1 MDARERLRELS
12 DFAAP
17 WSVWIAATLRLP
29 DLLGDGPASA
39 EELAAR
45 AGADPG
51 ALRRLLAYLV
61 ARGVF
66 AETDGGYANTPVSE
80 LLRDDSG
87 WRSWFDLDGAP
98 GVWAES
104 WTRLLTAVRTGSRA
118 RDEGWYYE
126 ELARTGRAESFDAA
140 MAVQAARTAGEIAS
154 VHRWGQ
160 VEHVVDVGG
169 GNGTLL
175 RALLAARPHLRG
187 TLFDLPQVVA
197 GAEPAD
203 RLAIVAGDLF
213 ADPLPRGDVYVLSA
227 DPPRLARRAR
237 GGDPRGMRRGRR
249 RGRADPGRREPARR
263 APFGRPRELRP
274 LHAHARRRP
283 GAQRGRLPPPRRDVR
298 AGAPLDPALPS
309 DAALLELAR

>member
-1 MDARERLRELS
+1 MVGLDRCDAAASGPPRRRPRERGG
-12 DFAAP
+12 AGGA
-17 WSVWIAATLRLP
+17 
-29 DLLGDGPASA
+29 G
-39 EELAAR
+39 
-45 AGADPG
+45 GADPG

-66 AETDGGYANTPVSE
+66 AETEGGYANTPVSE

-104 WTRLLTAVRTGSRA
+104 WTRLLTAVRTGSPA

-140 MAVQAARTAGEIAS
+140 MAAQAARTAGEIAS
-154 VHRWGQ
+154 VHDWGQ

-213 ADPLPRGDVYVLSA
+213 ADPLPRGDVYVLSRILHGWPDERAAEILEACAAAGGEAARILVVESLLGEPPSA
-227 DPPRLARRAR
+227 DHATFDLFMLTLVGGRERSEADFRRLGATCGLALRSIRR
-237 GGDPRGMRRGRR
+237 
-249 RGRADPGRREPARR
+249 
-263 APFGRPRELRP
+263 
-274 LHAHARRRP
+274 
-283 GAQRGRLPPPRRDVR
+283 
-298 AGAPLDPALPS
+298 LPS